1 MFVVGVVAAV
11 MLRHSVKTGEFDA
24 KTPRC
29 RAIRRFNSV

>member
-1 MFVVGVVAAV
+1 MFVVVVVAAV